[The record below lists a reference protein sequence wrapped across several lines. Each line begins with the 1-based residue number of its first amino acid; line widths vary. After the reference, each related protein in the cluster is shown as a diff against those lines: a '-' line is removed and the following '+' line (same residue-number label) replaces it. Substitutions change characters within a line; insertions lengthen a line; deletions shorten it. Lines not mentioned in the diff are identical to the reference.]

1 MNSNHLNRQPQ
12 PTISDELLSAYLDDE
27 ISAQERVQIERALT
41 QDPDTA
47 WRLNALRQTV
57 ALVKELPRVT
67 LPRSFTLSEAD
78 IAPSRAETS
87 ARAPWWRSLLAPL
100 LLRNATAIAALLF
113 AVLMIGDLAPRLASP
128 AAPPAAV
135 MLKAPATEN
144 ADATPA
150 QSEVTARSAAPQPTE
165 QPDAIAAQTTPLPE
179 ATPEAAVSA
188 SGAAGQDGATPP
200 APPAPA
206 VDASGPLVTTA
217 PAGTAPVLELAA
229 PADSAPASPV
239 AVAAGPNWLRVAQA
253 LLALLTVVLFVAWRR
268 TLSLTR

>member
-12 PTISDELLSAYLDDE
+12 PAISDELLSAYLDDE
-27 ISAQERVQIERALT
+27 VSAQERAQIERALA

-57 ALVKELPRVT
+57 ALVKELPRLT

-78 IAPSRAETS
+78 IAPRAQTS
-87 ARAPWWRSLLAPL
+87 ARAPWWRPLLAPL

-113 AVLMIGDLAPRLASP
+113 AVLMLGDLAPRLASP
-128 AAPPAAV
+128 AAPPQAV
-135 MLKAPATEN
+135 MLKAPAMED

-150 QSEVTARSAAPQPTE
+150 PSDVTARSAAPQPTG

-188 SGAAGQDGATPP
+188 SGSPGQDGATPP

-206 VDASGPLVTTA
+206 VDASGPMVTTA

-229 PADSAPASPV
+229 PADSAAAAPV
-239 AVAAGPNWLRVAQA
+239 AAATGPNWLRIAQA
-253 LLALLTVVLFVAWRR
+253 LFALLTVVLFVVWRR